1 MPNQTTFGYTCTIA
15 MKTIHP
21 FVMLNRVFFVLG
33 IVVAMILSA
42 SAQRITGT
50 VTDSRGEALPYVNV
64 FVKEIQSGTNTDLDG
79 KYIMV
84 LDPGHYQVV
93 FSSVGYLPQEI
104 PVVVG
109 DRESVVNVKMQ
120 VSDVELDQILV
131 KAKKKDA
138 AYEIIQKVTENRD
151 NYLKAIESY
160 RCNLYIRA
168 AEFFSST
175 DTKKNKNAELQVE
188 FSPDDDPFEDDQAD
202 TLSKD
207 NLVEI
212 YSDLS
217 FQYPSD
223 YKDVR
228 LGYRKYGDDRGL
240 FIPKFSETGFN
251 FYNNL
256 VPLKG
261 LSQVPLIS
269 PFSSTAIL
277 TYKYQLL
284 SSTKEGP
291 NLVHKIRVTPRKKGN
306 ASCEG
311 YVYVND
317 SIWNI
322 NRVELDLAP
331 DALYIYDAFSIEQ
344 SYALTDDSL
353 WLVDRLLFKYVARQ
367 SKTKLFTGTTLL
379 HFLNIQP
386 NVTFPPRFFGNEVAI
401 TTREAIDRDQN
412 YWDSTRVEP
421 LSNKE
426 EKVATY
432 RDSIKRLHESEEY
445 LDSTQKAYNK
455 VTVGEVLWHGLGFRN
470 NFKKSDFYH
479 SSLLD
484 LIDFSVIGGFRLGP
498 YISYFRRYPSDRMLR
513 MSGSASVGL
522 KNGDVNG
529 NFNFWT
535 RYNPYKLSDFGI
547 SFGREFQSINN
558 FDAYLNQ
565 LKRSNYILRDYF
577 AAYHTTELFNGFYL
591 RLGVDFSDRRSA
603 LGFDSETFIG
613 DIIEDEEPIFFEPY
627 QAFRSE
633 IKFSYTPAQRFMTE
647 PTRKVVLGS
656 KFPTV
661 HFQYQKGWNG
671 LFGSDIDWDYM
682 QVGLS
687 HDLILGT
694 LGNSKYTM
702 RLGKFLNTRNVQY
715 VDLLRFRQSDP
726 YLFSSPLGS
735 FQLLDTSLTTTGL
748 FFEAHHIHHF
758 NGALINNI
766 PLIKKLKVRVA
777 AGGGILYV
785 KKDNYRHQE
794 VFAGIERVLKIG
806 ARRRLR
812 LGLFGV
818 LADSNQTKT
827 TAGWK
832 ISLDIIDT
840 WKKDW
845 SH

>member
-1 MPNQTTFGYTCTIA
+1 
-15 MKTIHP
+15 MKVNHP
-21 FVMLNRVFFVLG
+21 FQLLCQVFFVIG
-33 IVVAMILSA
+33 IITGMVSGA

-50 VTDSRGEALPYVNV
+50 VTDARGEPLPYVNV
-64 FVKEIQSGTNTDLDG
+64 FVKEIQSGANTDLEG
-79 KYIMV
+79 NYIMV

-93 FSSVGYLPQEI
+93 FSSVGYIPQEI
-104 PVVVG
+104 PIVVRDG
-109 DRESVVNVKMQ
+109 ESVVNVTLR

-131 KAKKKDA
+131 RAKKKDA

-151 NYLKAIESY
+151 KYLKAIENY
-160 RCNLYIRA
+160 RCNLYLRA
-168 AEFFSST
+168 GEFFSEENPNAE
-175 DTKKNKNAELQVE
+175 KNKNLEVQIE
-188 FSPDDDPFEDDQAD
+188 FSPDADPFTNDQTD

-217 FQYPSD
+217 FQYPD
-223 YKDVR
+223 DFKDIR
-228 LGYRKYGDDRGL
+228 LGYKKYGDDKGL
-240 FIPKFSETGFN
+240 FIPKLSETAFN

-256 VPLKG
+256 VPLNG
-261 LSQVPLIS
+261 ISQVPLIS
-269 PFSSTAIL
+269 PFSNTAIL
-277 TYKYQLL
+277 TYKYQLI
-284 SSTKEGP
+284 SSTQEGS
-291 NLVHKIRVTPRKKGN
+291 NLVHKIKVTPRKKGN

-317 SIWNI
+317 NLWNI
-322 NRVELDLAP
+322 NRVELDLSP
-331 DALYIYDAFSIEQ
+331 DALYIYDAFSVEQ
-344 SYALTDDSL
+344 SYALTNDSQ
-353 WLVDRLLFKYVARQ
+353 WLVDRLFFRYVAQQ
-367 SKTKLFTGTTLL
+367 SKTKSFTGTTLL
-379 HFLNIQP
+379 HFLNIET
-386 NVTFPPRFFGNEVAI
+386 NVNFPPKFFGNEVAI

-412 YWDSTRVEP
+412 YWDSTRIEP
-421 LSNKE
+421 LSAEE
-426 EKVATY
+426 EKVVAY

-455 VTVGEVLWHGLGFRN
+455 VTAGEVLWHGLGFRN

-484 LIDFSVIGGFRLGP
+484 LIGFSVIGGFRLGP
-498 YISYFRRYPSDRMLR
+498 YASYFRRYPTDKMLR
-513 MSGSASVGL
+513 MSGSVSVGL
-522 KNGDVNG
+522 KNTDVNG
-529 NFNFWT
+529 YYNFWT
-535 RYNPYKLSDFGI
+535 RYNPYKLSEFGV
-547 SFGREFQSINN
+547 SFGREFQSINS

-565 LKRSNYILRDYF
+565 LKRSNYILRDYI
-577 AAYHTTELFNGFYL
+577 AAYHTTELFNGFYV

-613 DIIEDEEPIFFEPY
+613 DIIEDDEPIFFEPY
-627 QAFRSE
+627 QALRSE
-633 IKFSYTPAQRFMTE
+633 IRFSYTPAQRFMTE

-656 KFPTV
+656 KFPTI
-661 HFQYQKGWNG
+661 HFQYQKGWNK

-682 QVGLS
+682 QVGLT

-702 RLGKFLNTRNVQY
+702 RLGKFLNTRNVRY

-758 NGALINNI
+758 NGALINNV

-777 AGGGILYV
+777 AGGGMLYV
-785 KKDNYRHQE
+785 QKDNYRHQE
-794 VFAGIERVLKIG
+794 IFGGIERVFKIG

>member
-1 MPNQTTFGYTCTIA
+1 
-15 MKTIHP
+15 MKALHP
-21 FVMLNRVFFVLG
+21 FKIFNRAIFVLG
-33 IVVAMILSA
+33 MVAGVFLCA
-42 SAQRITGT
+42 SAQRVVGT
-50 VTDSRGEALPYVNV
+50 VSDASGEPLPYVNV
-64 FVKEIQSGTNTDLDG
+64 FVKEIQSGTNTDLHG
-79 KYIMV
+79 QYLMV

-93 FSSVGYLPQEI
+93 FSSVGYVPQEI
-104 PVVVG
+104 PVVIG
-109 DRESVVNVKMQ
+109 DGESVVNVTMR
-120 VSDVELDQILV
+120 VSDVVLDQILV
-131 KAKKKDA
+131 KARKKDA
-138 AYEIIQKVTENRD
+138 AYEIIQKVTKNRD
-151 NYLKAIESY
+151 KHLKAIENY

-168 AEFFSST
+168 AEFFS
-175 DTKKNKNAELQVE
+175 DKNPGDKKSKNAEVQIE
-188 FSPDDDPFEDDQAD
+188 FSPEVDPFENNQTD

-223 YKDVR
+223 YKDIR
-228 LGYRKYGDDRGL
+228 LGYKKYGDDRGL

-251 FYNNL
+251 FYNNI
-256 VPLKG
+256 VSLKG
-261 LSQVPLIS
+261 ISEVPLIS

-277 TYKYQLL
+277 TYKYQLI
-284 SSTKEGP
+284 SSVREGS
-291 NLVHKIRVTPRKKGN
+291 NLVHKIKVTPRKKGN

-322 NRVELDLAP
+322 NRVELELAP
-331 DALYIYDAFSIEQ
+331 DALNIYDAFSMEQ
-344 SYALTDDSL
+344 SYTLSADSL
-353 WLVDRLLFKYVARQ
+353 WLVDRLFFKYVARQ
-367 SKTKLFTGTTLL
+367 SKSKSFTGTTLL
-379 HFLNIQP
+379 HFLNIRP
-386 NVTFPPRFFGNEVAI
+386 NVTFPRGFFGNEVAI
-401 TTREAIDRDQN
+401 TTRQAIERDQN

-421 LSNKE
+421 LSEKE
-426 EKVATY
+426 ENVAVY
-432 RDSIKRLHESEEY
+432 RDSIKRLHASVEY

-455 VTVGEVLWHGLGFRN
+455 VTAGEVLWHGLGFRN

-484 LIDFSVIGGFRLGP
+484 LIGFSVIGGFRLGP
-498 YISYFRRYPSDRMLR
+498 YASYFRRYPTDRMLR
-513 MSGSASVGL
+513 MSGSVSVGL
-522 KNGDVNG
+522 QNGDVNG
-529 NFNFWT
+529 YYNFWT
-535 RYNPYKLSDFGI
+535 RYNPYKLSDFGV
-547 SFGREFQSINN
+547 SFGREFQSINS

-565 LKRSNYILRDYF
+565 LKRSNYILRDYL

-613 DIIEDEEPIFFEPY
+613 DIIEDEDPIFFEPY

-633 IKFSYTPAQRFMTE
+633 ITFSFTPAQRFMTE

-656 KFPTV
+656 KFPTL

-671 LFGSDIDWDYM
+671 IFGSDIDWDYL
-682 QVGLS
+682 QIGLR

-702 RLGKFLNTRNVQY
+702 RLGKFVNTRNVRY

-735 FQLLDTSLTTTGL
+735 FQLLDTSLATTGL

-766 PLIKKLKVRVA
+766 PLVKKLKLRVA
-777 AGGGILYV
+777 AGGGMLYV
-785 KKDNYRHQE
+785 QKDNFRHQE
-794 VFAGIERVLKIG
+794 IFAGVERVFKIG

-818 LADSNQTKT
+818 LADGNQTKT
-827 TAGWK
+827 SAGWK